1 MQKYKVI
8 ITSQNVYEKEV
19 MALSEDDAY
28 NVAIETL
35 NDNDKIAEEH
45 FEIENIKEINHV
57 S

>member
-1 MQKYKVI
+1 MKKYKVI
-8 ITSQNVYEKEV
+8 IISQNVYEKEV

-28 NVAIETL
+28 NLAIETL